1 MCAHGFWQI
10 SVVLSLKR
18 LAGSVGLGEAGGS
31 RAEMELTQYLHS
43 CYVPDAALRTGGE
56 AVNTWSKPLT

>member
-18 LAGSVGLGEAGGS
+18 LAGSVGLGEARGTNANEKLMLPVLLKVVITS
-31 RAEMELTQYLHS
+31 DAE
-43 CYVPDAALRTGGE
+43 AG
-56 AVNTWSKPLT
+56 

>member
-18 LAGSVGLGEAGGS
+18 LAGSVGLGEARGS
-31 RAEMELTQYLHS
+31 GAEVESTQYLHS
-43 CYVPDAALRTGGE
+43 GHVPDAVLRTGG
-56 AVNTWSKPLT
+56 

>member
-18 LAGSVGLGEAGGS
+18 LAASVGLGEARGS
-31 RAEMELTQYLHS
+31 GAEMELTQYLHS
-43 CYVPDAALRTGGE
+43 GYVPNGVLRTGG
-56 AVNTWSKPLT
+56 